1 MILNN
6 VEFKCMLQLQFILQ
20 RKRKNIYKNR
30 NGFGAQGHQLY
41 FNMYVKCN
49 CCHVF
54 SIVSFISCDHI
65 L

>member
-1 MILNN
+1 MILDN
-6 VEFKCMLQLQFILQ
+6 VEFKCMLQLQFIRVKKQ
-20 RKRKNIYKNR
+20 QHKNR
-30 NGFGAQGHQLY
+30 NGFVAKCHQLY